1 MLTPRV
7 LGPHTAAAMEVD
19 APADGT
25 AQPRAASADPVVP
38 TVLLRLFPPPGRVR
52 PLRAALAEMLPS
64 ADVAPLLRRGDSV
77 AYRTLLSRALVAT
90 PAGSPP
96 LPCIALPPLTAG
108 GGQLAVLQRVAQALR
123 GRSGPPAVLCAGNGP
138 RNLPRQRND
147 RSFANSAVAALQ
159 EEPWETLLLRIGD
172 EAMRHLLQHCA
183 VFAPVTPGGPL
194 LQLSGTSVLA
204 AARTANAQL
213 PADAP
218 KQAAA
223 AAAAAAA
230 ALGPLRRRTDAQ
242 ARARRRRSRA
252 PSPEAQGGDADVI
265 DATDSAVMATAEASD
280 DVAFAARSADAVPPP
295 LDATGSAPQP
305 GRTRPPSWQRRRA
318 AIAAARA
325 AGALPPPLPRG
336 GASRDAPPSPASQP
350 PSPSPTPAPQK
361 RGRGTGRHHAAVG
374 ARLNEIDINCR
385 SIFYCAAFPRR
396 AGFPLKH
403 SLHLSRGGGA
413 RAARRLAVEIFVRP
427 QLIPPPKPVK
437 GDKKDKKGAPDAAAA
452 AVLKAL
458 QAGKKRARVR
468 VPPELR
474 PLLPA
479 LAAMLRRAARC
490 PFRALL
496 EAHCPLPPALQAAAR
511 VRSSAAVGAGSS
523 ATATQTQSAPLAVP
537 MHPPGEDNGGY
548 ATQPDSSGS
557 DDDDDGDSQS
567 HSALLS
573 AHTPARSVAAFAW
586 AVLRRVLP
594 PELRGGAAGGAVLR
608 QLLCRLMSLRRN
620 ETLSLHAAM
629 QRAPLRAWPLLAP
642 PAAQRRSPAAQAAAQ
657 RRLAKL
663 LLYVMHHLVA
673 PLIRCH
679 FYVTEGEPFKTHVFF
694 FRKPLWARLRA
705 KAVRSLASM
714 YTPVKHA
721 RAHAMLRDRTLGVST
736 LRLVPKRQSM
746 RPIGNLG
753 RGCVIHIPATK
764 SLGRGVGGQARSFT
778 FASVNAEMKL
788 AHLALR
794 AETNAQPAL
803 MGAGVADYPALYRR
817 IAPFLRAWRAPPPPG
832 GGPPALKRRIYAVVV
847 DISKAFDTVPLPALT
862 ALAERILAA
871 PSYAS
876 HHWSTVM
883 PAPHGGVQVRYKKG
897 AAASTGFGHPPPP
910 LAAVAPSGAPGTV
923 LVDSATQV
931 HVARSE
937 LIKRLHEHLGA
948 NLVRL
953 GTRYLQQHTGI
964 PQGSVLGSL
973 LCSAFYGDMEHA
985 HGLGRAPPA
994 AGGAPQSVLVR
1005 WVDDFLF
1012 LTVCP
1017 DAAAAFV
1024 ARVHAG
1030 FPDYGAAVSAA
1041 KTALNFGAV
1050 DGDGVPLPRNEV
1062 IPPGGPPGGARYLRW
1077 CGLLLDS
1084 STLEAR
1090 ADYTKF
1096 EGEVLRDQVAL
1107 PRHAPGAAL
1116 QTRLRSY
1123 LRPKAMALL
1132 LDARL
1137 SGVSSVALNLHQMFL
1152 FAAAK
1157 IHVYCAAALRAT
1169 GRHPAER
1176 VLAAAVEDVVRYAQR
1191 LLVSRLAAAGAP
1203 PPPRELRGAAVRF
1216 LALRAFETVLRRKQ
1230 ARYTQLLA
1238 RIRNALAE
1246 RALRA
1251 AAARPE
1257 LAAAVDPARSRE
1269 LASLRY

>member
-1 MLTPRV
+1 
-7 LGPHTAAAMEVD
+7 MEVD

-25 AQPRAASADPVVP
+25 TRPRAAGAGSTAVP

-52 PLRAALAEMLPS
+52 PLRSALAEMLPS

-77 AYRTLLSRALVAT
+77 AYRTLLQRALVASA
-90 PAGSPP
+90 AGAPP
-96 LPCIALPPLTAG
+96 LPRLALPPLTAG
-108 GGQLAVLQRVAQALR
+108 GGQLAVLQRCAEALR
-123 GRSGPPAVLCAGNGP
+123 GRGGPPAVLCAGDGP
-138 RNLPRQRND
+138 RQTPRQSHD
-147 RSFANSAVAALQ
+147 RSYANSAVAALQ
-159 EEPWETLLLRIGD
+159 EEPWETLLTRIGD

-183 VFAPVTPGGPL
+183 VFAPLSPGGPL

-204 AARTANAQL
+204 AKTAAA
-213 PADAP
+213 PTPGDAP

-223 AAAAAAA
+223 AAAVAAA
-230 ALGPLRRRTDAQ
+230 ALGPLRRRADVA

-252 PSPEAQGGDADVI
+252 PSPAAAQGGDGDVI
-265 DATDSAVMATAEASD
+265 DAEDSSVMATAEASD
-280 DVAFAARSADAVPPP
+280 DAAFAARSADAAPP
-295 LDATGSAPQP
+295 LLGATGSAPQP
-305 GRTRPPSWQRRRA
+305 RRTRPPSWQRRRA
-318 AIAAARA
+318 AVAAARA
-325 AGALPPPLPRG
+325 AGALPPPPPRG
-336 GASRDAPPSPASQP
+336 GASRAAPPSPASQP
-350 PSPSPTPAPQK
+350 PSPSPTPAPRS
-361 RGRGTGRHHAAVG
+361 RGLGTGRHHAAVG
-374 ARLNEIDINCR
+374 ARLNEIDVTCR
-385 SIFYCAAFPRR
+385 SIFYCAPFPRR
-396 AGFPLKH
+396 AGFPLTH
-403 SLHLSRGGGA
+403 PLHPSRGGGGV
-413 RAARRLAVEIFVRP
+413 RAARRLAVQIFRP
-427 QLIPPPKPVK
+427 QLLPPPKPERSKSSKAV
-437 GDKKDKKGAPDAAAA
+437 PDAGAAAA
-452 AVLKAL
+452 AAALIKAL
-458 QAGKKRARVR
+458 RGKKAAKRARVR
-468 VPPELR
+468 VPRELR

-523 ATATQTQSAPLAVP
+523 ATATQTQSAPPAVP
-537 MHPPGEDNGGY
+537 MHPLGEDNGGY

-557 DDDDDGDSQS
+557 DDDDDGASQS
-567 HSALLS
+567 HAALLS

-594 PELRGGAAGGAVLR
+594 PDLRGGAAGGAALR
-608 QLLCRLMSLRRN
+608 QLLRRMLSLRRH
-620 ETLSLHAAM
+620 ESLSLHAAM

-642 PAAQRRSPAAQAAAQ
+642 PPAQRRSPAAQAAAQ

-663 LLYVMHHLVA
+663 LLFVMRQLVA

-705 KAVRSLASM
+705 KAMRSLATM
-714 YTPVKHA
+714 YTPLKHA
-721 RAHAMLRDRTLGVST
+721 RAHVMLRGRTLGVSA

-746 RPIGNLG
+746 RPIVNLS
-753 RGCVIHIPATK
+753 RGCVIHLPALK
-764 SLGRGVGGQARSFT
+764 SLGRGVTARAQAAN
-778 FASVNAEMKL
+778 FAAVNKEMKL
-788 AHLALR
+788 TFHALR
-794 AETNAQPAL
+794 AETNAHPAL
-803 MGAGVADYPALYRR
+803 FGAGVADYPALYRR
-817 IAPFLRAWRAPPPPG
+817 IAPFLRAWRAPPQPG
-832 GGPPALKRRIYAVVV
+832 GGPPALKRRVFAVAV
-847 DISKAFDTVPLPALT
+847 DISKAFDTVPLPALC

-871 PSYAS
+871 PAYAV
-876 HHWSTVM
+876 HRWSSVA
-883 PAPHGGVQVRYKKG
+883 PAPQGRVHVRYGKHG
-897 AAASTGFGHPPPP
+897 AAPSTGVGDPPPP
-910 LAAVAPSGAPGTV
+910 LAAAAPRDAPGAV
-923 LVDSATQV
+923 LVDGAAQE

-937 LIKRLHEHLGA
+937 LVKRLHEHLGA

-964 PQGSVLGSL
+964 PQGSVLGSV
-973 LCSAFYGDMEHA
+973 LCSAFYGDMEHV

-994 AGGAPQSVLVR
+994 SAGGAPPSVLVR

-1041 KTALNFGAV
+1041 KTALNFDAV
-1050 DGDGVPLPRNEV
+1050 DGDGAPLPRNEV
-1062 IPPGGPPGGARYLRW
+1062 VQPGGPPGARYLRW

-1084 STLEAR
+1084 ATLEAR
-1090 ADYTKF
+1090 ADYSKH
-1096 EGEVLRDQVAL
+1096 EGEMLRDQVAM
-1107 PRHAPGAAL
+1107 PRHTPGATLPA
-1116 QTRLRSY
+1116 RLRSY
-1123 LRPKAMALL
+1123 LRPKATALL

-1137 SGVSSVALNLHQMFL
+1137 NGVAGAALNLHQIFL

-1157 IHVYCAAALRAT
+1157 MHVYCAAALRAT

-1176 VLAAAVEDVVRYAQR
+1176 VLAAAVEDAVRYAQR
-1191 LLVSRLAAAGAP
+1191 LLASRLAAAGAP

-1216 LALRAFETVLRRKQ
+1216 LALRAFQAVLRRKQ
-1230 ARYTQLLA
+1230 ARYTPLLA
-1238 RIRNALAE
+1238 RIRNALAG

-1251 AAARPE
+1251 AAQRPE

-1269 LASLRY
+1269 LTSLRY